1 MNVYTFRIEIKS
13 LKKYDNYEDEIIN
26 RFKENSFEK
35 NNYSA
40 FVQKCGNNEAEH
52 IRVMYN
58 EGDIVAREQES
69 LSRYYVTIRD

>member
-40 FVQKCGNNEAEH
+40 FVQKCWNNEAEH